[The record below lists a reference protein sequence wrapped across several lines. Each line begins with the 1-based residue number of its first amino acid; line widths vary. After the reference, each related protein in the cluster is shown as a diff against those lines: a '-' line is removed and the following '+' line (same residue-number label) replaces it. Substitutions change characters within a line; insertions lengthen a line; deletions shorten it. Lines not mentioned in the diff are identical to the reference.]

1 MSLLDDEPRI
11 VIVSQRSY
19 YTPVFRTSAYEF
31 EDVICAVDHADLLL
45 PTFETSPLTQRLL
58 GKISQYGSIC
68 VEPKRRRPDSPR
80 LTRYYDVLF
89 VNVCDCHELLDL
101 EPILECLRERCR
113 VVICNIE
120 DYGQRAW

>member
-45 PTFETSPLTQRLL
+45 PTFEHPRSHNGFWGKSPNTGTSVFSLNGGGQIHR
-58 GKISQYGSIC
+58 G
-68 VEPKRRRPDSPR
+68 
-80 LTRYYDVLF
+80 
-89 VNVCDCHELLDL
+89 
-101 EPILECLRERCR
+101 LRGTMMF
-113 VVICNIE
+113 
-120 DYGQRAW
+120 YL